1 MNNSEINLEEYNKK
15 SIEYWE
21 GFFGGVTTNEIKYD
35 DWLERFQNE
44 INNCKTPIIDLGC
57 GIGNDTKY
65 LIEKGKEVIPCD
77 FSPIAIQNINK
88 NFPEIKKTEVF
99 DMTEGLP
106 FEDNY
111 TELIIADLS
120 IHYFIEKVTFFILD
134 EIKRVL
140 KPNGVLLFRV
150 NSINDTNYGAGSGKE
165 IEHHLYEVSIQNGSL
180 KRFFDKED
188 IDRFFEGWKILYLN
202 EDILRR
208 FLPEKKLWTGAVQV
222 IK

>member
-1 MNNSEINLEEYNKK
+1 MG
-15 SIEYWE
+15 

-44 INNCKTPIIDLGC
+44 VNNCKTPIIDLGC

-88 NFPEIKKTEVF
+88 NFPEIKRTEVF

-120 IHYFIEKVTFFILD
+120 IHYFVEEVTFYILD

-140 KPNGVLLFRV
+140 KPNGTLLFRV

-188 IDRFFEGWKILYLN
+188 IDKFFEGWKILYLN

>member
-1 MNNSEINLEEYNKK
+1 MDNSKINLEEYNKK
-15 SIEYWE
+15 SLKHWE
-21 GFFGGVTTNEIKYD
+21 EFFDSVTNNEIKYD

-88 NFPEIKKTEVF
+88 NFPEIKRTKVF

-106 FEDNY
+106 FEDNS

-120 IHYFIEKVTFFILD
+120 IHYFIEKVTFFILE

-140 KPNGVLLFRV
+140 KPNGTLLFRV
-150 NSINDTNYGAGSGKE
+150 NSINDTNYGAGFGKE

-188 IDRFFEGWKILYLN
+188 IDKFFDGWKILYLN

-208 FLPEKKLWTGAVQV
+208 FLPEKKLWIGAVQV

>member
-1 MNNSEINLEEYNKK
+1 MDNSEINLEEYNKK

-21 GFFGGVTTNEIKYD
+21 DFFGSVITDEIKYD

-44 INNCKTPIIDLGC
+44 VNNCKTPIIDLGC

-65 LIEKGKEVIPCD
+65 LIEKGKELIPCD

-88 NFPEIKKTEVF
+88 NFPEIKRTEVF
-99 DMTEGLP
+99 DMTKGLP

-120 IHYFIEKVTFFILD
+120 IHYFIEKVTFFILE

-140 KPNGVLLFRV
+140 KPNGILLFRV
-150 NSINDTNYGAGSGKE
+150 NSINDTNYGAGSGRE

-188 IDRFFEGWKILYLN
+188 IDKFFDRWKILYLN
-202 EDILRR
+202 EDVLRR

>member
-1 MNNSEINLEEYNKK
+1 MDNSEINLEEYNRK

-21 GFFGGVTTNEIKYD
+21 KFYGTISTDEIKYD
-35 DWLERFQNE
+35 DWLEKFQNE

-57 GIGNDTKY
+57 GLGNNTKY

-77 FSPIAIQNINK
+77 FSAIAIQNIKK
-88 NFPEIKKTEVF
+88 NFPMIKTTKVF
-99 DMTEGLP
+99 DMTKGLP

-120 IHYFIEKVTFFILD
+120 IHYFLEKTTFYVLE

-140 KPNGVLLFRV
+140 KPNGTLLFRV

-180 KRFFDKED
+180 KRFLIK
-188 IDRFFEGWKILYLN
+188 KI
-202 EDILRR
+202 
-208 FLPEKKLWTGAVQV
+208 
-222 IK
+222 

>member
-1 MNNSEINLEEYNKK
+1 MDNSEINLEEYNKK

-21 GFFGGVTTNEIKYD
+21 DFFGSVITDEIKYD

-44 INNCKTPIIDLGC
+44 VNNCKTPIIDLGC

-88 NFPEIKKTEVF
+88 NFPEIKRTEVF
-99 DMTEGLP
+99 DMTKGLP
-106 FEDNY
+106 FEEDY

-120 IHYFIEKVTFFILD
+120 IHYFIEKVTFYILE

-140 KPNGVLLFRV
+140 KPNGTLLFRV

-188 IDRFFEGWKILYLN
+188 INKFFDGWKILYLN

-208 FLPEKKLWTGAVQV
+208 FLPEKKLWTGAVKV

>member
-1 MNNSEINLEEYNKK
+1 M
-15 SIEYWE
+15 
-21 GFFGGVTTNEIKYD
+21 
-35 DWLERFQNE
+35 ERFQNE
-44 INNCKTPIIDLGC
+44 INDCKTPIIDLGA
-57 GIGNDTKY
+57 GTGNDTKY

-77 FSPIAIQNINK
+77 FSPIAIQNIK
-88 NFPEIKKTEVF
+88 KTFPEIKRTEVF

-111 TELIIADLS
+111 AELIIADLS
-120 IHYFIEKVTFFILD
+120 IHYFIEKDTFYILE

-140 KPNGVLLFRV
+140 KPNGILLFRV
-150 NSINDTNYGAGSGKE
+150 NSINDINYGAGSGKE

-180 KRFFDKED
+180 KRSFDKED
-188 IDRFFEGWKILYLN
+188 LDKFFEGWKSLYLN

-208 FLPEKKLWTGAVQV
+208 FLPEKKLWTGAMQV

>member
-1 MNNSEINLEEYNKK
+1 MDNSEINLEEYNRK

-21 GFFGGVTTNEIKYD
+21 KFYGTISTDEIKYD
-35 DWLERFQNE
+35 DWLEKFQNE

-57 GIGNDTKY
+57 GLGNNTKY

-77 FSPIAIQNINK
+77 FSAIAIQNIKK
-88 NFPEIKKTEVF
+88 NFPMIKTTKVF
-99 DMTEGLP
+99 DMTKGLP
-106 FEDNY
+106 FDDNY

-120 IHYFIEKVTFFILD
+120 IHYFLEKTTFYVLE

-140 KPNGVLLFRV
+140 KPNGILLLRV
-150 NSINDTNYGAGSGKE
+150 NSINDTNFGAGSGKE
-165 IEHHLYEVSIQNGSL
+165 IEHHLYEVSIQNGSM

-188 IDRFFEGWKILYLN
+188 IDRFFVGWKIIYLN
-202 EDILRR
+202 EDTLRR
-208 FLPEKKLWTGAVQV
+208 FLLEKKLWTGAVKV